1 MKITP
6 PFSLYELS
14 LSMKSTFTILDDI
27 HMQIYDSKFNLFF
40 DLKNINEVKMDSILK
55 VITSSFWTLQ
65 VDDRWDKQGEG
76 IKLEKL
82 CISKENRIIDES
94 LYNKFYEILTKLG
107 FNQETQKLK
116 QVFAINNMELKKGF
130 EAHRNILF
138 SKELASPKDF
148 KSHSWRNKSN
158 SELRSF
164 FLDHLNDYINQFNW
178 NDGNKVIFSFNI
190 FTLFFI
196 ILLNNSILFYVIYF
210 IQYNY

>member
-1 MKITP
+1 MKVTP

-14 LSMKSTFTILDDI
+14 LSMKSTFMILDDI

-55 VITSSFWTLQ
+55 IMTNSFWGMQ
-65 VDDRWDKQGEG
+65 VDDRWDRQGKG

-82 CISKENRIIDES
+82 CIFENDKIIDKP
-94 LYNKFYEILTKLG
+94 LYNKFYEVVMKFGL
-107 FNQETQKLK
+107 NQETQKFK
-116 QVFAINNMELKKGF
+116 EVFAINNMELKKGF

-148 KSHSWRNKSN
+148 KSQSWRNKSN
-158 SELRSF
+158 SELKSF

-178 NDGNKVIFSFNI
+178 NDGNKVSF
-190 FTLFFI
+190 FFLLFFI
-196 ILLNNSILFYVIYF
+196 L
-210 IQYNY
+210 

>member
-1 MKITP
+1 MNVTP

-14 LSMKSTFTILDDI
+14 LSMKSTFSILDGI
-27 HMQIYDSKFNLFF
+27 YIQIWDSKFNEYL
-40 DLKNINEVKMDSILK
+40 DLKRVEEVKMDSKLK
-55 VITSSFWTLQ
+55 VTSRSFWTMQ

-82 CISKENRIIDES
+82 CILKENRIIDES

-107 FNQETQKLK
+107 FNQETQKFK
-116 QVFAINNMELKKGF
+116 EVFAINNLELKKGF

-148 KSHSWRNKSN
+148 KSQSWRNKSN

-178 NDGNKVIFSFNI
+178 NDGNKVIFLSIFSF
-190 FTLFFI
+190 FFFSLF
-196 ILLNNSILFYVIYF
+196 LLSTNLNFL
-210 IQYNY
+210 